1 MKEITRNANVKCYA
15 PNGPELKNFLRDEK
29 SQISLLGF

>member
-15 PNGPELKNFLRDEK
+15 AIGPELKNFLRDEK
-29 SQISLLGF
+29 S